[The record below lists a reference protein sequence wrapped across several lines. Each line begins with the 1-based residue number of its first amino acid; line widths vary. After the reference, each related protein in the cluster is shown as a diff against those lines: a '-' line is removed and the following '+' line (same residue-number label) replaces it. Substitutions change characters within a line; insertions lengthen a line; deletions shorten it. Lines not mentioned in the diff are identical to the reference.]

1 MLYSF
6 SSSIFAETIIYN
18 QPMAVIPYKDQN
30 DDKKS
35 QVAKMFNNIAGKYDF
50 LNHFLSA
57 GIDIIW
63 RKKAVSLLAPEKPKL
78 VLDIATG
85 TADFAIETLRL
96 NPDKIIG
103 VDISE
108 GMLAVGREKL
118 VKKGLADKIE
128 LLYGDSE
135 NLPFEDNTFDAIT
148 VAFGVRNFEN
158 LEKGLA
164 DMYRVLKPGGTAVV
178 LEFSNPRS
186 FPMKQ
191 LYHFYSSNILPM
203 VGKLV
208 SKDNAAY
215 TYLPESVQ
223 AFPDGQNFLN
233 IYSKIGFRNTKWHS
247 LTFGISSIYIGIK

>member
-1 MLYSF
+1 
-6 SSSIFAETIIYN
+6 
-18 QPMAVIPYKDQN
+18 MAVVPYKDQN

-118 VKKGLADKIE
+118 IKKGLAEKIE

-233 IYSKIGFRNTKWHS
+233 IYSKVGFRSTKWHS
-247 LTFGISSIYIGIK
+247 LTFGISSIYIGKK

>member
-1 MLYSF
+1 
-6 SSSIFAETIIYN
+6 
-18 QPMAVIPYKDQN
+18 MAVVPYKDQSGN
-30 DDKKS
+30 KKS
-35 QVAKMFNNIAGKYDF
+35 QVAQMFNNIAGNYDF

-63 RKKAVSLLAPEKPKL
+63 RRKAISLLKAARPKL
-78 VLDIATG
+78 MLDVATG
-85 TADFAIETLRL
+85 TGDSAIEALRL
-96 NPDKIIG
+96 KPDKIVG

-118 VKKGLADKIE
+118 AKKGLAHKIE
-128 LLYGDSE
+128 LQYGDSE
-135 NLPFEDNTFDAIT
+135 NLPFADNTFDAIT

-164 DMYRVLKPGGTAVV
+164 EMHRVLKPGGTAVV

-191 LYHFYSSNILPM
+191 LYQFYSGRILPLI
-203 VGKLV
+203 GKFV

-223 AFPDGQNFLN
+223 AFPDGQAFLN
-233 IYSKIGFRNTKWHS
+233 IYEKVGFKSTKWHS
-247 LTFGISSIYIGIK
+247 LTFGISSIYTGQK

>member
-1 MLYSF
+1 
-6 SSSIFAETIIYN
+6 
-18 QPMAVIPYKDQN
+18 MAVVPYKDQN
-30 DDKKS
+30 EDKKS
-35 QVAKMFNNIAGKYDF
+35 QVATMFNNIAGKYDF

-63 RKKAVSLLAPEKPKL
+63 RKKAVSLLAPQKPKQ

-96 NPDKIIG
+96 NPDKITG

-118 VKKGLADKIE
+118 AKKGLTNKIE
-128 LLYGDSE
+128 LKYGDSE

-164 DMYRVLKPGGTAVV
+164 EMHRVLKPGGMAVV
-178 LEFSNPRS
+178 LEFSKPRS

-191 LYHFYSSNILPM
+191 LYQFYFKNILPV

-223 AFPDGQNFLN
+223 AFPDGQDFLN
-233 IYSKIGFRNTKWHS
+233 IYQKVGFRSTKWHS
-247 LTFGISSIYIGIK
+247 LTFGISSIYTGKK